1 MGYKMK
7 KILLGTTALVLL
19 SGAAAAQ
26 QVTTKAPFTVTLGGS
41 VRYNMSFFDQ
51 DVTGVNR
58 ETSIDTRLTLKAEA
72 KADNGL
78 VYGYTGRIR
87 TLSNGGN
94 AMILD
99 RSAIYATGTWGAV
112 YLGDENDART
122 MLEVLAPTVGIGQA
136 DQAGFLTGG
145 SSNVNSAGSM
155 YWSTEGNFATKV
167 TYMTPSFSGFQA
179 GISYTPENNTKRNI
193 ALPNKGVQAADNPAF
208 SDWFDIGAGYTG
220 SFGQVGVKVGG
231 GAGFAAADRGPNT
244 RNTWNWNLGA
254 QLSYAG
260 FTFGGYYWDD
270 NNVGSL
276 STSRNRDNLTG
287 YGVGLTYQTGPW
299 GLGASWVQ
307 TNLDRTGTLRDQT
320 DTVYGVGAAYQL
332 APGLSL
338 QGDINI
344 VDSDSALNNGGA
356 SVPNNGWGFT
366 FRTRVDF

>member
-1 MGYKMK
+1 MK

-58 ETSIDTRLTLKAEA
+58 EQSIDTRLTLKAEA

-112 YLGDENDART
+112 YLGDDDDART
-122 MLEVLAPTVGIGQA
+122 RLEVLNPTVGIGQA
-136 DQAGFLTGG
+136 DQAGFL
-145 SSNVNSAGSM
+145 SAGNNSM
-155 YWSTEGNFATKV
+155 FWSTEGNFATKI

-179 GISYTPENNTKRNI
+179 GVSYTPENNTKRNI
-193 ALPNKGVQAADNPAF
+193 SLPAKGVQATDNPAF

-231 GAGFAAADRGPNT
+231 GVGFAAADRGPNT
-244 RNTWNWNLGA
+244 RQTWNWNLGA

-276 STSRNRDNLTG
+276 STSRSGDNLIS
-287 YGVGLTYQTGPW
+287 YGLGLTYTTGPW

-338 QGDINI
+338 QGDINM
-344 VDSDSALNNGGA
+344 VDSDSQGTRGND
-356 SVPNNGWGFT
+356 GWGFT